1 MDERA
6 GLMQTPANGSSEQKK
21 GKHKKMKSVSH
32 DEQNKGEVNNLQI
45 NSFFQTPFLQVFRRV
60 FLPKWVKLFFGNWR
74 KCELF

>member
-32 DEQNKGEVNNLQI
+32 EQNKGEVNNLQI